1 MTRRAGAVTLTT
13 EAVLTALR
21 SLRLAHRRAM
31 PARALTRTVPVG
43 LTARLPDREFR
54 LLPLGCL
61 SFRTRERRADQPPMH
76 WTVVFPRAIVVATV
90 FVARVSIR
98 RHRGEF
104 NIRGQPR
111 IVSRNVD
118 VVSFIEFR
126 FIRNRWSGGDGTRR
140 PGVLGY
146 VLGYGASLLTADRS
160 FSLLVFVLGVAGGAA
175 RLLHVSADHGDDDV
189 VRHPSLARTI
199 VVENVTE
206 PKPAL
211 LHELP
216 RNGSFQLELKTG
228 AGRRYSG
235 V

>member
-1 MTRRAGAVTLTT
+1 
-13 EAVLTALR
+13 
-21 SLRLAHRRAM
+21 
-31 PARALTRTVPVG
+31 
-43 LTARLPDREFR
+43 
-54 LLPLGCL
+54 
-61 SFRTRERRADQPPMH
+61 MH

-90 FVARVSIR
+90 FVARVSIG
-98 RHRGEF
+98 RHSGEF
-104 NIRGQPR
+104 DIRGQPR

-118 VVSFIEFR
+118 VVPFIEFR

-160 FSLLVFVLGVAGGAA
+160 FSLLVFVLGVAGGAS
-175 RLLHVSADHGDDDV
+175 RLPNIVLDHGDDDV
-189 VRHPSLARTI
+189 VGNAALARAVI
-199 VVENVTE
+199 VQNVTE